1 MDVDE
6 LAGAATAALVQRLG
20 SGMADPLVA
29 VISRRLHFSY
39 IGKRVLAELRINP
52 ASAWRRELTT
62 SVIADELS
70 RGPVFERALTEALG
84 RVTEKVRRHGRDKR
98 FRLGP
103 IRFGWL
109 GLVLAI
115 LVLLLVLAASDL
127 VVSRSHRG
135 VSTNG
140 PVSGSQTGIRRLPVD
155 LDKPR
160 DQVGDIVF
168 GTAGVAAVGRSTL
181 GPRPVGTALAGDACA
196 KAAGAYGKLS
206 IATVKVGDVIC
217 VSTSHGGIAA
227 VTMAGEDRIT
237 WLYWPP
243 SWT

>member
-20 SGMADPLVA
+20 SGMADPLVD
-29 VISRRLHFSY
+29 VVSRRLQFSY

-52 ASAWRRELTT
+52 TNARQRELTT

-70 RGPVFERALTEALG
+70 RGPGFERALSEALG
-84 RVTEKVRRHGRDKR
+84 RVTETVRRHGRDKR

-109 GLVLAI
+109 GVVMAI
-115 LVLLLVLAASDL
+115 LVVLLLLAAADL
-127 VVSRSHRG
+127 VVSRSRRG
-135 VSTNG
+135 VSASG
-140 PVSGSQTGIRRLPVD
+140 PVSSSQTGIRGLPVD
-155 LDKPR
+155 LDTPR
-160 DQVGDIVF
+160 DQVADIAF
-168 GTAGVAAVGRSTL
+168 GAAGVAAVGRSTL
-181 GPRPVGTALAGDACA
+181 GPRPVGNALAGDACA
-196 KAAGAYGKLS
+196 KAAGAYGKPG

-217 VSTSHGGIAA
+217 VSTSRGGIAA
-227 VTMAGEDRIT
+227 VALAGENRVT

>member
-6 LAGAATAALVQRLG
+6 LAGVATAALVQRLG
-20 SGMADPLVA
+20 SGIADPLVT
-29 VISRRLHFSY
+29 VVSRRLQFSY
-39 IGKRVLAELRINP
+39 IGKRVLAGLRLNP
-52 ASAWRRELTT
+52 TSAWQRELTT

-84 RVTEKVRRHGRDKR
+84 RVSERVRRHGRDKR

-103 IRFGWL
+103 VRFGWL
-109 GLVLAI
+109 GVVIAVLV
-115 LVLLLVLAASDL
+115 VLLMLAAADL
-127 VVSRSHRG
+127 VATRSHKG
-135 VSTNG
+135 VSTGG
-140 PVSGSQTGIRRLPVD
+140 PVSGSQTGIHGLPLD

-168 GTAGVAAVGRSTL
+168 GSAGIAAIGKSTL
-181 GPRPVGTALAGDACA
+181 GPRPFGTALAGDACA
-196 KAAGAYGKLS
+196 KAIGAYGKPS
-206 IATVKVGDVIC
+206 IPTVSVGDVIC
-217 VSTSHGGIAA
+217 VSTSRGGVAA
-227 VTMAGEDRIT
+227 VTLAGQDRVT